1 MICCKE
7 VVRLG
12 RSIWI
17 WDAGPAAGLCTL
29 HGVFSDF
36 GGGEG
41 RGCLDGENSGSI
53 RIFVSESFDNE

>member
-1 MICCKE
+1 M
-7 VVRLG
+7 G

-17 WDAGPAAGLCTL
+17 WDAGLGAGLCTL

-36 GGGEG
+36 RGGEG